1 MKKKTKYWRELMAA
15 KKNLEE
21 KYQYVLFICSFTV
34 IRQKPLIYFVV
45 SSALLHVC
53 WFTGWAHVDV
63 KSFK

>member
-53 WFTGWAHVDV
+53 
-63 KSFK
+63 